1 MFNFYRVRTSQ
12 VFGFLLLVFFI
23 LCVTCAEITMVL
35 VYFQLCSEDYNWWWR
50 SFMTSGS
57 TAFYVFLYSAFY
69 FSKLEVR
76 LLLNLFFRGT
86 CD

>member
-76 LLLNLFFRGT
+76 LLLDLFFRGT